1 MVRADGGTVARD
13 TVPEEVI
20 RRIGLER
27 SPTRAEQ
34 LPEQRFVGN
43 SGVTAVLVSLEANAR
58 LRQELL
64 IDSDQDGLVFS
75 EGAVKSR
82 IMARVTSILQLG
94 NIVGRRRAPGCT
106 ASASPIAD
114 CGRDQPHP
122 SADAGLTACPGW
134 GVSVSAASIVV
145 AFSGAVRLGG
155 LRSRACR
162 CSRGHRPNGCDTEAR
177 DRRATL
183 PQRHRRGV
191 GGSLTRTP
199 LRRAYRLE
207 RPCSLPIVRAY
218 FGSV

>member
-1 MVRADGGTVARD
+1 MVRADGGTVALD

-34 LPEQRFVGN
+34 LPEQRFIGN
-43 SGVTAVLVSLEANAR
+43 SGVTAVLVSLEANAQ

-82 IMARVTSILQLG
+82 ITARVTSILQLG

-122 SADAGLTACPGW
+122 SADAGPTACPG
-134 GVSVSAASIVV
+134 
-145 AFSGAVRLGG
+145 
-155 LRSRACR
+155 LR
-162 CSRGHRPNGCDTEAR
+162 
-177 DRRATL
+177 
-183 PQRHRRGV
+183 
-191 GGSLTRTP
+191 
-199 LRRAYRLE
+199 
-207 RPCSLPIVRAY
+207 
-218 FGSV
+218 